1 MTTHQL
7 QNEKEIIINWINEL
21 EDSALISKIKNLM
34 NSSDKCLL
42 SDEQKEAINKG
53 LASLKD
59 KGGIPHE
66 EAMLQIRNKFPK
78 YFNRK

>member
-21 EDSALISKIKNLM
+21 EDSELISKIKNLM

-53 LASLKD
+53 LLDIENGNVHSHESVMLETRKRF
-59 KGGIPHE
+59 PH
-66 EAMLQIRNKFPK
+66 LFKR
-78 YFNRK
+78 